1 MDLSTGSMLYPW
13 VKALHIIT
21 AIILIGTG
29 LGSAFFKY
37 RVDRI
42 GDLSA
47 IVFASKTVVLVDW
60 LFTTPAVV
68 LQPVSGVL
76 LIYWGGYSLNQPWLK
91 AGISTYVLAGL
102 FWLPAIYLQIRMR
115 DLASNAA
122 QRKHQ
127 LPIQYQH
134 FSRIWF
140 WLGVFGFGAAILT
153 VLFMVA
159 KPF

>member
-1 MDLSTGSMLYPW
+1 MDLLTGNMLYPL

-21 AIILIGTG
+21 AIVLIGTG

-68 LQPVSGVL
+68 LQAVSGVL
-76 LIYWGGYSLNQPWLK
+76 LIYWGGHSLTQAWLQ
-91 AGISTYVLAGL
+91 AGISTYLLAGL
-102 FWLPAIYLQIRMR
+102 FWLPAVYFQIRMR
-115 DLASNAA
+115 DLASHAA
-122 QRKHQ
+122 ESQCQ
-127 LPIQYQH
+127 LSSQYQY
-134 FSRIWF
+134 FSKIWL
-140 WLGVFGFGAAILT
+140 WLGVFGFGSAILT
-153 VLFMVA
+153 VLFMAA